1 MRRVL
6 VTGGTG
12 YLGQALLPLLKGY
25 QVDLLVRDKSKA
37 THLDCHN
44 LFTADELTANTEYD
58 VVVHLAAF
66 ISSARDASTSKLLV
80 ESNISFPTD
89 LLSKIQIR
97 KNGIFIDT
105 GTFAEKWYGNKYG
118 ISYLYAETKKAFKCL
133 ASYFCKVNGVNYVRV
148 IPYTIVS
155 EKRQKGKI
163 LDLLINSTESD
174 TSIPIT
180 EGQQILDFVHRDD
193 VARLYRDIIDSESY
207 EKLDQRSI
215 DCCTGVGR
223 SIRSVANVVET
234 ILQKK
239 CNLDWGKVPY
249 REQDI
254 MYAVGDPSDAFE
266 LFGWKACLSLESTI
280 RKNIESEMGNGS
292 AQ

>member
-1 MRRVL
+1 MPRVL

-12 YLGQALLPLLKGY
+12 YLGQALLPLLKGN

-37 THLDCHN
+37 IHLDYQN
-44 LFTADELTANTEYD
+44 LLTIDELTANTEYD

-66 ISSARDASTSKLLV
+66 ISSARDASTTKLLL
-80 ESNISFPTD
+80 ESNVIFPTEF
-89 LLSKIQIR
+89 LSKINIR

-105 GTFAEKWYGNKYG
+105 GTFAEKWYGKKYG

-133 ASYFCKVNGVNYVRV
+133 ASYFCQVNGVNYVRV

-163 LDLLINSTESD
+163 LDILINSTESD

-180 EGQQILDFVHRDD
+180 EGEQILDFVHRDD
-193 VARLYRDIIDSESY
+193 VARLYRDIIDRESY
-207 EKLDQRSI
+207 EDLDRRSI
-215 DCCTGVGR
+215 DVCTGVGR
-223 SIRSVANVVET
+223 SIRSVANLVET
-234 ILQKK
+234 ISQRR
-239 CNLDWGKVPY
+239 CNLDWGKCPY

-266 LFGWKACLSLESTI
+266 LLGWKAGITLESTI
-280 RKNIESEMGNGS
+280 RRNIDSERGGYS